1 MEVKEITKGKD
12 IWEFINFPKKLY
24 KGCEHYVPPLDNSE
38 YNTLT
43 RHPALNF
50 CDIRMWLAYQDNQI
64 VGRIAGII
72 NHKCNELKQQKRI
85 RFGWFDTI
93 DDINVAKALIDKVEE
108 WGREQMLT
116 EICGPSRY
124 SNMERQAMLVEG
136 FDHTPSISA
145 DYNYEYYPKL
155 IEQIGFEKEVDY
167 IQYKVKVSKELP
179 ENFERL
185 ADILSRKYKVRL
197 RHLKNRDELKKC
209 GMEFFHVLNR
219 SYANIFNFIPLTD
232 EEIQWTI
239 EEDFQVAD
247 TQLSS
252 VLEDENGRIV
262 GFAFCLPSLSQAL
275 RKANGRLFPG
285 GGWYPVVKA
294 LRKNKYVDMYLT
306 GVLPEYMHTGI
317 HVLYHKQL
325 HENFIAKGYE
335 YAFTAQQL
343 ETNVASHIWKKY
355 ETEPYFRRRC
365 YRKDIDNA
373 QCTMHN

>member
-1 MEVKEITKGKD
+1 MEIKEITKGKD

-38 YNTLT
+38 YSTLT

-50 CDIRMWLAYQDNQI
+50 CDLRMWLAYQDDQI

-93 DDINVAKALIDKVEE
+93 NDINVAKALIDKVEE
-108 WGREQMLT
+108 WGREQQLS

-167 IQYKVKVSKELP
+167 IQFKVKVSKELP
-179 ENFERL
+179 ENFDRL
-185 ADILSRKYKVRL
+185 SDILSRKYKVRL
-197 RHLKNRDELKKC
+197 RHLKSRDELKKC
-209 GMEFFHVLNR
+209 GMEFFHVLNQ
-219 SYANIFNFIPLTD
+219 SYAKIFNFIPLTD
-232 EEIQWTI
+232 EEIHWTI

-247 TQLSS
+247 SQLSS
-252 VLEDENGRIV
+252 VIEDENGKIV
-262 GFAFCLPSLSQAL
+262 GFAFCLPSLSQAF

-285 GGWYPVVKA
+285 GGWYHVIKA
-294 LRKNKYVDMYLT
+294 LRRNKYVDMYLT

-355 ETEPYFRRRC
+355 EAEPYFRRRC
-365 YRKDIDNA
+365 YRKDI
-373 QCTMHN
+373 Q